1 MYFLIFISL
10 LLATGF
16 VIAFVWAI
24 RSGQYDDKYTPS
36 VRILFDDNLPDG
48 GSAGKSGKPE
58 ESDDVGDSEY
68 AVRNV
73 TDSNE
78 IDEPGHRKQNRDVP
92 TSEKRESPANPVP
105 KSADSNGTVK
115 LDHPKHNADTPTSE
129 NTRNSTDK
137 TKNQRNH
144 LI

>member
-1 MYFLIFISL
+1 MSVMYVLIFISL

-58 ESDDVGDSEY
+58 KSHDVG
-68 AVRNV
+68 
-73 TDSNE
+73 E
-78 IDEPGHRKQNRDVP
+78 I
-92 TSEKRESPANPVP
+92 RESEDFADCSGNVDSGHQ
-105 KSADSNGTVK
+105 KQVIDSA
-115 LDHPKHNADTPTSE
+115 TSE
-129 NTRNSTDK
+129 NPDSSNKSRISK
-137 TKNQRNH
+137 QE
-144 LI
+144 